1 MTASLACMPLARAA
15 RVLVATAALAGCA
28 ARPESGAHV
37 LGPYEPLAPRLEKVS
52 SRRATVSVAHPA
64 HVAFIEVGAEGARL
78 VYPNDP
84 RGREPLPRGR
94 HRIDFGANPLSFGPP
109 GPGTVHTRRVCM
121 DETGDRS
128 TGFGRHTC
136 GSHQAGTP
144 APPRAGFRHL
154 VVFASHS
161 PLTAAQLRDA
171 LRASPSTTPEDVAVA
186 LAQTLEDA
194 GQDARWAAYVS
205 DPY

>member
-1 MTASLACMPLARAA
+1 MTTFPACMPLARAA
-15 RVLVATAALAGCA
+15 RLLVATAALAGCA
-28 ARPESGAHV
+28 AKPEPAAHV

-64 HVAFIEVGAEGARL
+64 HVAFIEVGSEGARL
-78 VYPNDP
+78 VYPNDA
-84 RGREPLPRGR
+84 RRREPLPRGR

-109 GPGTVHTRRVCM
+109 GPGTVHTHRVCM
-121 DETGDRS
+121 DEPGDRS
-128 TGFGRHTC
+128 TGMGRQAC

-144 APPRAGFRHL
+144 APPAAGFRHL

-161 PLTAAQLRDA
+161 PLTAAHLRDA
-171 LRASPSTTPEDVAVA
+171 LGAHPSTTPEHVAVA
-186 LAQTLEDA
+186 LAQALEDT

>member
-1 MTASLACMPLARAA
+1 MTTSPAWMPLARAA
-15 RVLVATAALAGCA
+15 RLLVGTAALAACA
-28 ARPESGAHV
+28 ASPESAAHV

-64 HVAFIEVGAEGARL
+64 HISVIEVATDGARL
-78 VYPNDP
+78 VYPNDT

-121 DETGDRS
+121 DEPGDRS
-128 TGFGRHTC
+128 TGLGRQAC

-144 APPRAGFRHL
+144 APPAAGFRHL

-161 PLTAAQLRDA
+161 FLTAAQLRDA
-171 LRASPSTTPEDVAVA
+171 LRAHPSTTPEHVAVA
-186 LAQTLEDA
+186 LAHALEDT

-205 DPY
+205 GPY